1 MKSVSFDYAF
11 ATPHAITLC
20 RPSASEKFIA
30 DLTEAGIKFSR
41 TYRTPKDD
49 YPLAWTPHAMD
60 VTFYTDIS
68 VGGATASFEKWY
80 RHESGAPCLFA
91 EGSASGISFCMEA
104 IAAKTGVIVKTT
116 VTSEKEEPDYVQIQ
130 FAHTNGWVISNQGWI
145 DGVNKNLLLTMNHGR
160 VDRVLALAYGA
171 DDYPLYGKSAEEF
184 DHLPP
189 MNDLKLGVAAH
200 SMKKITAYY
209 KLEKGQSKTGY
220 FLMPYENYLC
230 ELDALRALDLEGEI
244 AEAISEWEAL
254 LKRSARFDIADPTVL
269 HCYRAC
275 LADLFVMRERI
286 GEYTGVVCGTRF
298 YRSANSGEPLETE
311 ILFDTL
317 GYTAE
322 AEADYPLYL
331 EGQDPNGCWV
341 SSKGWEH
348 EIWGC
353 IYNKANAVL
362 EHYYITR
369 DKDFLE
375 ENYRRMLASSIFNRE
390 ARRGTR
396 NAAAVAERGLMPRG
410 MGDCGLMNG
419 ADYYGVYY
427 PLNAMAI
434 AADRKTLEA
443 AEILGKTEDVAM
455 LTALCEEAEKAFFD
469 SLYANLT
476 EIEGCLMMPAAP
488 NAPASSIYGCMF
500 PFFPARLVGADEP
513 MIRGAVS
520 YIEGKRL
527 SEGGLPLGTG
537 WQRDGLWVAMAL
549 GSIARTYLRLGLYKE
564 ARKYLYPALDHAS
577 PFVTYCEE
585 RGGEKKSARKTGDL
599 HHLWTPLSVC
609 QYMVDAF
616 WFEEKE
622 VHVCAGI
629 VPEWLTEGKRIA
641 LSGLKTHYGA
651 TDILV
656 TLESGEVTLTVKTE
670 RPMEKDVMFHLP
682 RVDGVKDIPISAVG
696 KTEIMEKFKA

>member
-209 KLEKGQSKTGY
+209 RLEKGQSKTGY

-230 ELDALRALDLEGEI
+230 ELDALKAIDLEGEM
-244 AEAISEWEAL
+244 AEALAEWEAL
-254 LKRSARFDIADPTVL
+254 LARSARFDIADPTVL

-298 YRSANSGEPLETE
+298 YRSAIRRRRRRIIRFTLKARTRTAVGSARRAGSTRSG
-311 ILFDTL
+311 D
-317 GYTAE
+317 
-322 AEADYPLYL
+322 
-331 EGQDPNGCWV
+331 V
-341 SSKGWEH
+341 ST
-348 EIWGC
+348 I
-353 IYNKANAVL
+353 
-362 EHYYITR
+362 
-369 DKDFLE
+369 
-375 ENYRRMLASSIFNRE
+375 RRMPLWSIITSRATRIFWRRIIGE
-390 ARRGTR
+390 CLPPRSLTVRRAAERGTR
-396 NAAAVAERGLMPRG
+396 LPWRSADLCRAAWAT
-410 MGDCGLMNG
+410 
-419 ADYYGVYY
+419 AD
-427 PLNAMAI
+427 
-434 AADRKTLEA
+434 
-443 AEILGKTEDVAM
+443 
-455 LTALCEEAEKAFFD
+455 
-469 SLYANLT
+469 
-476 EIEGCLMMPAAP
+476 
-488 NAPASSIYGCMF
+488 
-500 PFFPARLVGADEP
+500 
-513 MIRGAVS
+513 
-520 YIEGKRL
+520 
-527 SEGGLPLGTG
+527 
-537 WQRDGLWVAMAL
+537 
-549 GSIARTYLRLGLYKE
+549 
-564 ARKYLYPALDHAS
+564 
-577 PFVTYCEE
+577 
-585 RGGEKKSARKTGDL
+585 
-599 HHLWTPLSVC
+599 
-609 QYMVDAF
+609 
-616 WFEEKE
+616 
-622 VHVCAGI
+622 
-629 VPEWLTEGKRIA
+629 
-641 LSGLKTHYGA
+641 
-651 TDILV
+651 
-656 TLESGEVTLTVKTE
+656 
-670 RPMEKDVMFHLP
+670 
-682 RVDGVKDIPISAVG
+682 
-696 KTEIMEKFKA
+696 